1 MRPVLIT
8 AGATR
13 NRIDAMRFISADS
26 SGRTGA
32 HIAEALGSEGLV
44 FLGSPEACLRLP
56 AGFQTATYSDTMDLM
71 GRMED
76 WVRAHPTGLVVH
88 AAAVGDYMLDFGDA
102 QAQTKRPSGQAVLR
116 LELVPTPKIVDQITR
131 WSKDV
136 FLVSFKAAPPGSTP
150 QDLERMARSQQQ
162 RTRSQLVFANTIG
175 RLGSEVL
182 LIEGST
188 AHTHASRSSA
198 LEHLLRLLR
207 TARAA

>member
-8 AGATR
+8 SGATR
-13 NRIDAMRFISADS
+13 NPIDAMRYISAHS

-32 HIAEALGSEGLV
+32 HIAEALGPERLS

-56 AGFQTATYSDTMDLM
+56 DGFQATTYSDTMDLM
-71 GRMED
+71 VRMED
-76 WVRAHPTGLVVH
+76 WVRAHPGGLVVH
-88 AAAVGDYMLDFGDA
+88 AAAVGDYMLDSGDA
-102 QAQTKRPSGQAVLR
+102 QAQIKRPSGQAVLH
-116 LELVPTPKIVDQITR
+116 LELVPTPKIVDQIAG
-131 WSKDV
+131 WSEDV
-136 FLVSFKAAPPGSTP
+136 FLVSFKAAPPGSSP
-150 QDLERMARSQQQ
+150 EDLERLARAQLQ
-162 RTRSQLVFANTIG
+162 RTCSQLVFANTIG

-207 TARAA
+207 TVRAA